1 VTRWLSVIG
10 IGDDGLTGLSVAAR
24 TLLDQAEVL
33 VGGER
38 HLAMVPAD
46 ARERLVW
53 TKPFHRMIDE
63 ITRRRGMRVCVLGT
77 GDPMWHGIG
86 ATLVKH
92 IPATEMTVLPT
103 LSAYSLAAGRLGWS
117 LAQLDTIS
125 LHGHSLELLNAY
137 LQPGRR
143 ILALSE
149 NGGTPAKVAELLCR
163 RGYERSRLIALEHLG
178 GSRERIR
185 EGIAAEWT
193 FSDIADLN
201 TLAIECRADP
211 AVPLLSRIAGLPDAA
226 FEHDG
231 QLTKREV
238 RAATLAALAP
248 IPGQLLWDVAA
259 GCGSIAIE
267 WMRAH
272 ADCRAVAIER
282 VPARLKMIAANAV
295 TLGVPDLTVISG
307 DAPAALAG
315 LDAPDA
321 VFIGGGATTPGLFET
336 CWSRLKRGGRLVA
349 NAVTIEGERQ
359 LFAWRDA
366 IGGELVRFGIE
377 HAANIG
383 PYGAWH
389 PSRPVTQFQARK
401 P

>member
-1 VTRWLSVIG
+1 MTRWLSVIG
-10 IGDDGLTGLSVAAR
+10 IGDDGLTGLTAAAR
-24 TLLDQAEVL
+24 TLVDQAEVL

-38 HLAMVPAD
+38 HLAMVPND
-46 ARERLVW
+46 VRERLIW
-53 TKPFHRMIDE
+53 TKPLHRMVDE
-63 ITRRRGMRVCVLGT
+63 ITRRRGTRVCVLGT

-86 ATLVKH
+86 ATLAKH
-92 IPATEMTVLPT
+92 IPAMEMTVLPA
-103 LSAYSLAAGRLGWS
+103 LSAYSLAAARLGWP
-117 LAQLDTIS
+117 LAPLDIVS
-125 LHGHSLELLNAY
+125 LHGHPLERLNAY
-137 LQPGRR
+137 LQPRRR

-149 NGGTPAKVAELLCR
+149 NGRTPAKVAELLR
-163 RGYERSRLIALEHLG
+163 RRSYERSRLIVLEHLG
-178 GSRERIR
+178 GPSERIR

-193 FSDIADLN
+193 LNDIADLN
-201 TLAIECRADP
+201 TLAIECRAEP
-211 AVPLLSRIAGLPDAA
+211 TVPLLPCTAGLPDAA

-231 QLTKREV
+231 QLTKREI
-238 RAATLAALAP
+238 RAVTLAALAP

-272 ADCRAVAIER
+272 ADCRAAAIER
-282 VPARLKMIAANAV
+282 VPARLQMIAANAAV
-295 TLGVPDLTVISG
+295 LGVPDLTVISG
-307 DAPAALAG
+307 EAPAALAR

-377 HAANIG
+377 HATNIG
-383 PYGAWH
+383 SYGAWQ